1 MDDPH
6 GDCERNAAPRRR
18 GWIAVLLTITAFVTG
33 LLAEDFLFPAGP
45 EGISGRPEASGSSVS
60 EKLTGAISQTF
71 RDMTG
76 SAPER
81 RPLMEIPLDENT
93 NETQDKNGEAQNTS
107 EIQNTDKTQST
118 EYGTR
123 TNPERET
130 QIDPPDCVRLAG
142 ERPTA
147 EVILNEVAWMGR
159 VGDPAGE
166 WLELKNATLKE
177 ISLRGWRLEA
187 GEGLE
192 VVFGEEDVIH
202 ADGYFLLE
210 RTDDSTVLNVSADR
224 IYKGGLPN
232 EGTALRLFNADCGL
246 ADEADA
252 SLGWPAG
259 DNGEK
264 RTMERNSADL
274 GWHTSAESHGT
285 PGRANSEPSAALP
298 PSAPVPAPAPAP
310 VGTPPSAA
318 PAFLRITEV
327 MAGKEDAAAYEFVEL
342 WNPGTEAV
350 PLTGWT
356 VRKRTAS
363 GTEYAL
369 MAASRLEGK
378 SIPAGRHFLLANEGG
393 YAGSVAPDAAWA
405 TSNTLA
411 YASNA
416 VVLYD
421 AAGQVAAEVS
431 WTEIPK
437 GQSYADNGSGFVI
450 QAVPDPENSGS
461 D

>member
-1 MDDPH
+1 MNDPH

-18 GWIAVLLTITAFVTG
+18 GWIAVLLMVFAFGTG
-33 LLAEDFLFPAGP
+33 LLAEDFLFPAGS
-45 EGISGRPEASGSSVS
+45 EGISGRPEAFGSFAS
-60 EKLTGAISQTF
+60 EKLTAAISQTF

-81 RPLMEIPLDENT
+81 KPLMEIPLDENTNHKTQNT

-118 EYGTR
+118 EYKTQ
-123 TNPERET
+123 TN
-130 QIDPPDCVRLAG
+130 PDCVRVAG

-147 EVILNEVAWMGR
+147 EVILNEVAWMGG
-159 VGDPAGE
+159 VGDPTAE

-210 RTDDSTVLNVSADR
+210 RTDDSTVLNVAADR
-224 IYKGGLPN
+224 VYKGGLPN

-298 PSAPVPAPAPAP
+298 PSAPTPVPAPAP

-318 PAFLRITEV
+318 PASLRITEV

-369 MAASRLEGK
+369 VAASRLEGR
-378 SIPAGRHFLLANEGG
+378 SIPAGKHFLLANEGG
-393 YAGSVAPDAAWA
+393 YAGSVAPDAVWA

-411 YASNA
+411 YTSNT

>member
-18 GWIAVLLTITAFVTG
+18 GLIAVLLTITAFVTG

-123 TNPERET
+123 TNP
-130 QIDPPDCVRLAG
+130 DCVRVAG

-147 EVILNEVAWMGR
+147 EVILNEVAWMGGE
-159 VGDPAGE
+159 GDPTAE

-202 ADGYFLLE
+202 AD
-210 RTDDSTVLNVSADR
+210 
-224 IYKGGLPN
+224 
-232 EGTALRLFNADCGL
+232 
-246 ADEADA
+246 
-252 SLGWPAG
+252 
-259 DNGEK
+259 
-264 RTMERNSADL
+264 
-274 GWHTSAESHGT
+274 
-285 PGRANSEPSAALP
+285 
-298 PSAPVPAPAPAP
+298 
-310 VGTPPSAA
+310 
-318 PAFLRITEV
+318 
-327 MAGKEDAAAYEFVEL
+327 
-342 WNPGTEAV
+342 
-350 PLTGWT
+350 
-356 VRKRTAS
+356 
-363 GTEYAL
+363 
-369 MAASRLEGK
+369 
-378 SIPAGRHFLLANEGG
+378 
-393 YAGSVAPDAAWA
+393 
-405 TSNTLA
+405 
-411 YASNA
+411 
-416 VVLYD
+416 
-421 AAGQVAAEVS
+421 
-431 WTEIPK
+431 
-437 GQSYADNGSGFVI
+437 
-450 QAVPDPENSGS
+450 
-461 D
+461 